1 MPLLELQI
9 PEEIDDAI
17 NSVSTDKNGFIL
29 DALKQKLHETKNR
42 LIEEKLIEGYKSN
55 HNENLSLMEDFKEA
69 DLKNWNEY

>member
-17 NSVSTDKNGFIL
+17 NSVSTDKIGFIL

-55 HNENLSLMEDFKEA
+55 HNENLSLMQDFKEA

>member
-55 HNENLSLMEDFKEA
+55 HNENLSLMQDFKEA

>member
-29 DALKQKLHETKNR
+29 DALRQKLQETKHR

-69 DLKNWNEY
+69 DLDNWNEY